1 MQPFSPGPAPIP
13 ALPSR
18 RFLEVSE
25 SVDRYRSNPDI
36 PIIGAVKDLVTDF
49 VSADTTDLH
58 VAIVRFSAVS
68 AWLVA
73 LALTLVAVLG
83 GDRVVLLQA
92 VAAGAAG
99 LAFTTQLLTGKVNG
113 LATMI
118 CGIVLVLVTLPA
130 ISGPES
136 ILAASMAIVAMA
148 IVGSLFVTRYRT
160 AYFSVGAAVMLAV
173 PTSLSEGVVE
183 SLTVGIIMTFSF
195 LFGATAFTLVRR
207 QTTRSEVQFRRL
219 FERAPVGLLEQ
230 DWGEALAYLDDLAP
244 ANAAELRQMLA
255 DDPGLLARVVGRV
268 EVVRAND
275 AVLEILKI
283 PRQRYVGRMS
293 ITRID
298 DASRDVWIRQ
308 IIGMWLGRP
317 FDVVEYETT
326 DYQGNPGLWVEV
338 RTIAVGAPQPDHV
351 ILAVTDV
358 TQTRQANRDLAN
370 LVQEKDEFIA
380 TVSHE
385 LRTPLTA
392 VVGLANEVLSAQD
405 LTTEERS
412 ELLELVV
419 TQANEISHLVEDLL
433 VGARAEI
440 GTISIASE
448 AVDLMAETDTVMAA
462 LSESV
467 PVESMEDQ
475 KRALGDPVRV
485 RQIIRNLTVNAERYG
500 GPSRRVVIGCDGERA
515 ILEVRDNGEPLD
527 PQDRDRIF
535 EAYTRA
541 HDRPGVTV
549 SVGLGLSV
557 SRRLARLMGG
567 DLTYDHDG
575 WESIFRLELP
585 AGPEPDQTQAPAR
598 RFFSLR

>member
-1 MQPFSPGPAPIP
+1 M
-13 ALPSR
+13 
-18 RFLEVSE
+18 
-25 SVDRYRSNPDI
+25 
-36 PIIGAVKDLVTDF
+36 KDLVTDF

-58 VAIVRFSAVS
+58 SAIVRFSAVS

-83 GDRVVLLQA
+83 ADRVVLLQA
-92 VAAGAAG
+92 VAAGAGG
-99 LAFTTQLLTGKVNG
+99 LAFTAQLLTGKVNG
-113 LATMI
+113 LAAMI
-118 CGIVLVLVTLPA
+118 CGIVLVLVTMPA
-130 ISGPES
+130 ISGAES
-136 ILAASMAIVAMA
+136 ILAGSMAIVAMA
-148 IVGSLFVTRYRT
+148 IVGSLFVTRLRT
-160 AYFSVGAAVMLAV
+160 AYLSGGAAVMLAV
-173 PTSLSEGVVE
+173 PMTWSEGLVGT
-183 SLTVGIIMTFSF
+183 LTVGIIMAFSF

-207 QTTRSEVQFRRL
+207 QTTHSEEQFRRL

-230 DWGEALAYLDDLAP
+230 DWGDALDYLDGSLQPRNGDD
-244 ANAAELRQMLA
+244 LRQMLI

-268 EVVRAND
+268 VVVRAND

-293 ITRID
+293 IARID
-298 DASRDVWIRQ
+298 DASREVWIRQ
-308 IIGMWLGRP
+308 VIGMWLGRP

-351 ILAVTDV
+351 ILAVSDV

-392 VVGLANEVLSAQD
+392 VVGLANEVLAAGD
-405 LTTEERS
+405 LTVHERR

-419 TQANEISHLVEDLL
+419 AQANEISHLVDDLL

-440 GTISIASE
+440 GTISITPE
-448 AVDLMAETDTVMAA
+448 PVDLEAESNTVLSA
-462 LSESV
+462 LSE
-467 PVESMEDQ
+467 PITVETNDDC
-475 KRALGDPVRV
+475 RLALGDPVRV
-485 RQIIRNLTVNAERYG
+485 RQVVRNLAVNAERYG
-500 GPSRRVVIGCDGERA
+500 GPSRRIVIGCAGENA
-515 ILEVRDNGEPLD
+515 FLEVRDNGVALASE
-527 PQDRDRIF
+527 DRDRIF
-535 EAYTRA
+535 EPYTRA

-585 AGPEPDQTQAPAR
+585 AVDEPGQPESFPN